1 MEGMWQERAWV
12 WHTHTQT
19 HTRLWW
25 GMENSQC
32 VEIKQKANKVRTAQF
47 FCKGMFW
54 RRYVQKCGGFGPTP
68 ASTKEGR
75 SSSFLYLPGGS
86 VKCDRRR
93 LGLHCCSYS
102 GCFKSFLRTL
112 RHSFLVLYPVGEA
125 VGEGK
130 KDKCITFIHGKLVLI
145 HSLLLKCC
153 IFHLYRVLFCIRSQG
168 YLINI
173 LGVLAIENSTDT
185 ICDPHFRV

>member
-1 MEGMWQERAWV
+1 
-12 WHTHTQT
+12 
-19 HTRLWW
+19 
-25 GMENSQC
+25 
-32 VEIKQKANKVRTAQF
+32 
-47 FCKGMFW
+47 MFW

-75 SSSFLYLPGGS
+75 SRSFLYLPRGS

-93 LGLHCCSYS
+93 LGLNCCSYS
-102 GCFKSFLRTL
+102 GCFKSFLRNL

-130 KDKCITFIHGKLVLI
+130 KEKCITFIHGKLVLI
-145 HSLLLKCC
+145 HSLLPICC
-153 IFHLYRVLFCIRSQG
+153 IFTCTGIFFFWCTELSLFCISSQG
-168 YLINI
+168 FLINI
-173 LGVLAIENSTDT
+173 LGVRAIKNLTDT